1 MATDAITQ
9 GRIKKQRA
17 FTLIETMIAIAVL
30 TVGLIGVLGLFAS
43 TTALNSRQGDYG
55 TRTTE
60 YAQDKIEQLMGLQF
74 TDTTSNTTVTPTAA
88 TGGNGLT
95 SGGSVNPASP
105 VTGYQDFIN
114 STGNQQSA
122 APTGFY
128 YKRQWQV
135 IANADGTLTIL
146 AYVQLVGGPTG
157 AGALPSTT
165 LGSIKANF

>member
-1 MATDAITQ
+1 MTKRRMQ
-9 GRIKKQRA
+9 EQRA
-17 FTLIETMIAIAVL
+17 FSLIETMIAIAVL
-30 TVGLIGVLGLFAS
+30 TVGLIGVLGLFGT

-74 TDTTSNTTVTPTAA
+74 ADTTSNTTVTPTTA

-95 SGGSVNPASP
+95 AGGSVNPASP
-105 VTGYQDFIN
+105 VTAYQDFIN
-114 STGNQQSA
+114 SAGSQQSA

-128 YKRQWQV
+128 YRRQWQ
-135 IANADGTLTIL
+135 IISNADGTRTIL
-146 AYVQLVGGPTG
+146 AYAQLVGGPSG